1 MPKALNKK
9 QIEWAYEKWCQGYTM
24 LEIADALYVN
34 ERTVGRALKGKQ
46 KIRPILTYEWSE
58 Q

>member
-1 MPKALNKK
+1 MGVLTKK
-9 QIEWAYEKWCQGYTM
+9 EIEWAYEKWCQGYTM